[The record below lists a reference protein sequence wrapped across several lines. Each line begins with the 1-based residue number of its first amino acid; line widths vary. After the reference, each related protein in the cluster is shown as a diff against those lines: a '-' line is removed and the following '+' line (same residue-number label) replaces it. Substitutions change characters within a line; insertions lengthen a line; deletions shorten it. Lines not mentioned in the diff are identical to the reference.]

1 MGQKHGVPNK
11 DVSNHNG
18 FVWKEK
24 HDLNSVE
31 DDTDLWIYI
40 HLREKPWTRHC
51 DAKTF
56 ISHKTLNLTV
66 KINFCTKNSKQI
78 QKLYSDK
85 IKNQQW
91 ELNKMWGKIQ

>member
-1 MGQKHGVPNK
+1 MGQKHGVPSK

-40 HLREKPWTRHC
+40 HLREKPGTRHC

-56 ISHKTLNLTV
+56 ISHKTLNLTM
-66 KINFCTKNSKQI
+66 ISNFALQ
-78 QKLYSDK
+78 
-85 IKNQQW
+85 
-91 ELNKMWGKIQ
+91 KIQNRYKNFIHIKLKPDNEI